1 MNEIIISPSI
11 LSADFMNL
19 EKEIVKVQNA
29 GADWIHI
36 DVMDGHFVPNIS
48 IGVPV
53 VKSIRKKTDMFLDTH
68 LMIENPEKYIEAF
81 AKAGSDLI
89 TFHVEACENET
100 QANRVID
107 LIKSCGKKAGISI
120 KPNTKPEAVFPYLD
134 KVDLVLVMTVEPGFG
149 GQEFMHDCALK
160 IPRLKENANER
171 LIIQVDGGI
180 NNLTAKICLSL
191 GANSLVAGSFIYN
204 SENVAKVINDLKNKR

>member
-1 MNEIIISPSI
+1 MVKKIISPSI

-19 EKEIVKVQNA
+19 EDEIKAIKNA
-29 GADWIHI
+29 GAEWVHI

-68 LMIENPEKYIEAF
+68 LMIENPKKYIEAF
-81 AKAGSDLI
+81 AHAGADLI
-89 TFHVEACENET
+89 TFHYEACRDSNEIEEII
-100 QANRVID
+100 N
-107 LIKSCGKKAGISI
+107 LIKSFNKKVGLSI
-120 KPNTKPEAVFPYLD
+120 KPKTEAKEIFQFLD

-149 GQEFMHDCALK
+149 GQEFMHDCAMK
-160 IPRLKENANER
+160 IPEIKANTPQD

-180 NNLTAKICLSL
+180 NNLTAKICTSL
-191 GANSLVAGSFIYN
+191 GANSLVAGSYIYGASDYKKAIN
-204 SENVAKVINDLKNKR
+204 SLM